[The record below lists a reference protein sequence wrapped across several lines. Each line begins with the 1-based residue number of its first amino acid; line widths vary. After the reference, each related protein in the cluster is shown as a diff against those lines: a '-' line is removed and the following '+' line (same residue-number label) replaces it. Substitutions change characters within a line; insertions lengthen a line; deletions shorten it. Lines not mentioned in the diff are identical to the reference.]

1 MVVGEK
7 YGRLTCIGKDT
18 TRDKRY
24 YLFKCDCGNVKSIIA
39 CNVQRG
45 ASKSCGCYSKEHPS
59 HTTFG
64 FSHTRL
70 DNIYKSMLSRCYIPN
85 NNRYAN
91 YGGRGIKVCDEWKND
106 KTKFFEWAFAN
117 GYNEKLTIDRIDVDK
132 DYCPENCRWATYTEQ
147 ANNKSNSIFIEAFGV
162 QHTYA
167 DWARIMKVDYKTFY
181 NRVKRLGW
189 SVESALLTPTK
200 KAVIV

>member
-1 MVVGEK
+1 MVIGEK
-7 YGRLTCIGKDT
+7 HGRLTCIGKDT
-18 TRDKRY
+18 TRDSRY

-45 ASKSCGCYSKEHPS
+45 ASKSCGCISKEHPN

-147 ANNKSNSIFIEAFGV
+147 ANNKSNSVHVTFNGET
-162 QHTYA
+162 HTYA
-167 DWARIMKVDYKTFY
+167 EWGRILNIRARTIYSRIKYH
-181 NRVKRLGW
+181 GW
-189 SVESALLTPTK
+189 SIEKALTTPTN
-200 KAVIV
+200 VCITR